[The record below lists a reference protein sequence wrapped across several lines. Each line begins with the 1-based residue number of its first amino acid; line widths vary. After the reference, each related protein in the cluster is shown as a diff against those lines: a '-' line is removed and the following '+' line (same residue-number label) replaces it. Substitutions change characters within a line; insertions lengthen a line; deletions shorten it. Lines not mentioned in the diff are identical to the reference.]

1 MNLHPVL
8 RIVLSILVALL
19 FLGLFALILGVALI
33 WWLYRWVMNK
43 LTGRPMPLMGLRRWQ
58 EGPSARAWAG
68 FGRRLAHIL
77 ARMVSGRPGATRATR
92 ATRGDDGDVVDVQAR
107 EVLPSDRQLR

>member
-43 LTGRPMPLMGLRRWQ
+43 LTGRPMPLMGLRQWQ
-58 EGPSARAWAG
+58 EKARQHGAWAG
-68 FGRRLAHIL
+68 FGRQPGSQPSAEGF
-77 ARMVSGRPGATRATR
+77 GRPGATRATR
-92 ATRGDDGDVVDVQAR
+92 ADDGDVVDVQAR